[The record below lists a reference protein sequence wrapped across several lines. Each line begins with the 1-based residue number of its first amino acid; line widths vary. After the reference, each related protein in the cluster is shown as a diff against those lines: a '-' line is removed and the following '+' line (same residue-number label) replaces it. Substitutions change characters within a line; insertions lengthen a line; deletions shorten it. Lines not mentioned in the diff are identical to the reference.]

1 MKTLGGVTR
10 ALDGDV
16 WRLIRVNRVEEKML
30 ISRIVKVL
38 GMTAVSG
45 VLTTAGVAGADAVI
59 KIDGSSTMYPITEA
73 VAKNFQATQKM
84 RSK

>member
-1 MKTLGGVTR
+1 MF
-10 ALDGDV
+10 
-16 WRLIRVNRVEEKML
+16 

-45 VLTTAGVAGADAVI
+45 VLTTVGIAGADTVI

-73 VAKNFQATQKM
+73 VAKNFQTTQNQK
-84 RSK
+84 